1 MFGLDDWIAGFSDG
15 SSLWLVV
22 LVGVVLGLRHATD
35 PDHLAAVTALIA
47 SNRERSGRAAA
58 RLGAAWG
65 LGHATT
71 LFIFGLPIVVLNRY
85 LPERVQ
91 QVAETAVGVLIVLL
105 AIRLLSRWRAGY
117 FHAHIHEHDGDRH
130 VHLHSHAT
138 SATHEHPHP
147 TKTRTPFGAFG
158 IGLIH
163 GMGGSAGVSLLLLA
177 SIDSRRLAV
186 VALVLLAAFTAV
198 SMTIVTTG
206 FGATLSTSQVRRS
219 FNRLAPVLGVTSL
232 AFGIWYGAAVWS
244 LAPYPF

>member
-1 MFGLDDWIAGFSDG
+1 MFGLDDWIVGFSDG
-15 SSLWLVV
+15 TSLWLVV

-71 LFIFGLPIVVLNRY
+71 LFLFGLPIVVFNRY

-91 QVAETAVGVLIVLL
+91 QAAETAVGILIVLL
-105 AIRLLSRWRAGY
+105 AIRLLTRWRAGY
-117 FHAHIHEHDGDRH
+117 FHAHAHDHDGDCH
-130 VHLHSHAT
+130 VHLHSHETTPSHGHA
-138 SATHEHPHP
+138 HPR
-147 TKTRTPFGAFG
+147 KTRTPLGAFG
-158 IGLIH
+158 IGLVH

-177 SIDSRRLAV
+177 SIDSRAVAVLSLIVLAF
-186 VALVLLAAFTAV
+186 FTAV
-198 SMTIVTTG
+198 SMTLVTTG
-206 FGATLSTSQVRRS
+206 FGRTLSSAVARGS